1 MAKFIET
8 QSRMVV
14 SRGWRE
20 KVIGTYWVVGREL
33 VWDDEKVL
41 GMDDGEG
48 CTTV

>member
-1 MAKFIET
+1 ME
-8 QSRMVV
+8 V

-20 KVIGTYWVVGREL
+20 KVIGTYCVVGTEL